1 MKTNY
6 ASAFSYSK
14 PKEENK
20 QKHKKD
26 AMGED
31 CSKGNGL
38 KTNPSIN
45 FITNDAKKNNKK
57 INNIVATGQIFH
69 DVK

>member
-6 ASAFSYSK
+6 ASAFSSSK

-31 CSKGNGL
+31 GRKGNGL

-45 FITNDAKKNNKK
+45 FITNDAEKTTKK
-57 INNIVATGQIFH
+57 
-69 DVK
+69 